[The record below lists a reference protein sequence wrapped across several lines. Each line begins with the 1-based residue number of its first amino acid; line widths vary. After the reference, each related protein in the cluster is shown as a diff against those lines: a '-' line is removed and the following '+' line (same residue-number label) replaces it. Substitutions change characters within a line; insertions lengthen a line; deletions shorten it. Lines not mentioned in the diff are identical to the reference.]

1 MPAEPPVRPS
11 GMVGKK
17 ELLGWVSDMCG
28 RPVVSFSEL
37 KDGDALV
44 RCVKETWP
52 LAYDELR
59 PRFPKR
65 MDGTRDPKEN
75 FELIKAIFAKIGL
88 PPEALDT
95 RGVRASAFKPCYNF
109 LVVCFFLRNLALHSD
124 FSVDFTHPVDQT
136 LAQFL
141 QSPASVASLRRGGA
155 LPPSPDK
162 GAEKNRKAERRQ
174 KTTPRSATPN
184 AAVEKRVASVEKG
197 AKKNQT
203 GAERSA
209 PGLGAVFR
217 PPSSS
222 RGSRGNEKKLSS
234 LPGKGVQN
242 AFPADVAT
250 PERSAFSRK
259 GERALLPERVVRRTA
274 SDSLGRFMR
283 RRGAGVGGV
292 EGSSRGDNDVSR
304 GDNDVSL
311 ATENVEPT
319 PKRRDEDDDDDEKKD
334 DDDDD
339 DERRKISSETK
350 DVPTTSAKSSK
361 TTTRH

>member
-162 GAEKNRKAERRQ
+162 GAEKNLKA
-174 KTTPRSATPN
+174 
-184 AAVEKRVASVEKG
+184 
-197 AKKNQT
+197 
-203 GAERSA
+203 
-209 PGLGAVFR
+209 
-217 PPSSS
+217 
-222 RGSRGNEKKLSS
+222 
-234 LPGKGVQN
+234 
-242 AFPADVAT
+242 
-250 PERSAFSRK
+250 
-259 GERALLPERVVRRTA
+259 
-274 SDSLGRFMR
+274 
-283 RRGAGVGGV
+283 
-292 EGSSRGDNDVSR
+292 
-304 GDNDVSL
+304 
-311 ATENVEPT
+311 
-319 PKRRDEDDDDDEKKD
+319 
-334 DDDDD
+334 
-339 DERRKISSETK
+339 
-350 DVPTTSAKSSK
+350 
-361 TTTRH
+361 